1 MKWEINLS
9 EFTPFII
16 LYVIV
21 VTLPANSLGAFP
33 LRTYMQGF
41 SICFTVGEQQ
51 GAGAKIVA
59 PTLRHWAQSHASS
72 GGTTL
77 GPASG
82 SCFPSRNFFLYVCLG
97 SVKQPWPPLCITQP
111 IVLCCAV
118 FQRAELGHALHQAI
132 VTHWIT
138 WDHEKP
144 KPTVVVFPAASSHSI
159 SGW

>member
-59 PTLRHWAQSHASS
+59 PTLRH
-72 GGTTL
+72 
-77 GPASG
+77 
-82 SCFPSRNFFLYVCLG
+82 
-97 SVKQPWPPLCITQP
+97 
-111 IVLCCAV
+111 
-118 FQRAELGHALHQAI
+118 
-132 VTHWIT
+132 
-138 WDHEKP
+138 
-144 KPTVVVFPAASSHSI
+144 
-159 SGW
+159 